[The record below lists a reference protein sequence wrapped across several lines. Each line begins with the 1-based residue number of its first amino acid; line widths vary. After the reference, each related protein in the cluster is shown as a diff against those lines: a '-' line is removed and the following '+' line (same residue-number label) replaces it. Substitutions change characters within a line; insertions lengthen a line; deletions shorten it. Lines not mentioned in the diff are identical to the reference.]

1 MASWCCNVNI
11 FKLFTNPDNM
21 TNINKPSLVKI
32 VLLSAIGFFM
42 FVCMDSLAKFL
53 GGVMP
58 ITQAVWG
65 RFFFHFIA
73 LSIYYFIFKPKINLT
88 KNFKIQILRS
98 ILMVTATFFM
108 FNSLQRFDLVDIYVV
123 FFSAPLIVA
132 ILSAIFLKDILSLKG
147 LLLMVMSFGSIVYSL
162 GPSMK
167 VLSPELIFPLVP
179 PLCWALYQFFTKLIS
194 ENNDPFASIFYT
206 AITGAIIFSIYV
218 SLNWVPIEKN
228 SYWILLILLGLAGF
242 VSHFML
248 IYAIQ
253 LSNLSFVTNFQYSQ
267 LVWST
272 IINFMIF
279 GVPIDINKIYGVIG
293 IIIFGILFIRIEG
306 KRKKIKV

>member
-1 MASWCCNVNI
+1 
-11 FKLFTNPDNM
+11 M
-21 TNINKPSLVKI
+21 TQNKKAPLLKI
-32 VLLSAIGFFM
+32 VLLASTGFFM

-53 GGVMP
+53 GSVMP
-58 ITQAVWG
+58 VTQAVWG
-65 RFFFHFIA
+65 RFFFHFMA
-73 LSIYYFIFKPKINLT
+73 MGVYFLIFRPKINLT

-98 ILMVTATFFM
+98 VLMVTATFFM

-132 ILSAIFLKDILSLKG
+132 MLSAIFLKDVLSLKG
-147 LLLMVMSFGSIVYSL
+147 LLLMVMSFGCIIFSL

-194 ENNDPFASIFYT
+194 GNNDPFASIFYT
-206 AITGAIIFSIYV
+206 AITGTIIFTIYA
-218 SLNWVPIEKN
+218 SLNWVPLEKN
-228 SYWILLILLGLAGF
+228 SHWLLLILLGLAGF
-242 VSHFML
+242 ISHFML

-272 IINFMIF
+272 VINFIIF
-279 GVPIDINKIYGVIG
+279 GVPIDIDKIYGVIG
-293 IIIFGILFIRIEG
+293 IIIFGILFIRTEG
-306 KRKKIKV
+306 KKKKIKV

>member
-1 MASWCCNVNI
+1 MTQNNKSPL
-11 FKLFTNPDNM
+11 FK
-21 TNINKPSLVKI
+21 II
-32 VLLSAIGFFM
+32 LLSSSGFFM

-53 GGVMP
+53 GSVMP
-58 ITQAVWG
+58 VTQAVWG

-73 LSIYYFIFKPKINLT
+73 MLIYFLIFKPKLNLT

-98 ILMVTATFFM
+98 LLMVTATFFM

-132 ILSAIFLKDILSLKG
+132 ILSAYFLKDVLSVKG
-147 LLLMVMSFGSIVYSL
+147 FLLMLLSFGSIVYSL

-194 ENNDPFASIFYT
+194 GNNDPFAAVFYT
-206 AITGAIIFSIYV
+206 AIIGTIV
-218 SLNWVPIEKN
+218 SSVYISFNWIPFEKN
-228 SYWILLILLGLAGF
+228 IYWIPLIIMGIAGF
-242 VSHFML
+242 VSHFIL

-267 LVWST
+267 LLWST
-272 IINFMIF
+272 IINFLIF
-279 GVPIDINKIYGVIG
+279 GVPFDLNKIFGVIG
-293 IIIFGILFIRIEG
+293 IIVFGILFIRTEG
-306 KRKKIKV
+306 KKNN

>member
-1 MASWCCNVNI
+1 MTQNNKSPL
-11 FKLFTNPDNM
+11 FK
-21 TNINKPSLVKI
+21 II
-32 VLLSAIGFFM
+32 LLSSSGFFM

-53 GGVMP
+53 GSVMP
-58 ITQAVWG
+58 VTQAVWG

-73 LSIYYFIFKPKINLT
+73 MLIYFLIFKPKLNLT

-98 ILMVTATFFM
+98 LLMVTATFFM

-132 ILSAIFLKDILSLKG
+132 ILSAYFLKDVLSVKG
-147 LLLMVMSFGSIVYSL
+147 FLLMLLSFGSIIYSL

-194 ENNDPFASIFYT
+194 GNNDPFAAVFYT
-206 AITGAIIFSIYV
+206 AIIGTIV
-218 SLNWVPIEKN
+218 SSVYISFNWVPFEKN
-228 SYWILLILLGLAGF
+228 IYWIPLIIMGIAGF
-242 VSHFML
+242 VSHFIL

-267 LVWST
+267 LLWST
-272 IINFMIF
+272 IINFLIF
-279 GVPIDINKIYGVIG
+279 GVPFDLNKIFGVIG
-293 IIIFGILFIRIEG
+293 IIIFGILFIRTEG
-306 KRKKIKV
+306 KKKKIKV

>member
-1 MASWCCNVNI
+1 
-11 FKLFTNPDNM
+11 M
-21 TNINKPSLVKI
+21 TNIKKPPLVKI
-32 VLLSAIGFFM
+32 ILLSSTGFFM
-42 FVCMDSLAKFL
+42 FVCMDSLAKYL
-53 GGVMP
+53 GEVMP
-58 ITQAVWG
+58 ITQVVWG

-73 LSIYYFIFKPKINLT
+73 LIIYFFIFRPKINLT
-88 KNFKIQILRS
+88 KNFKVQILRS

-132 ILSAIFLKDILSLKG
+132 MLSAIFLKDVLTLKG
-147 LLLMVMSFGSIVYSL
+147 LLLMVMSFGCIIFSL

-179 PLCWALYQFFTKLIS
+179 PICWALYQFFTKLIS
-194 ENNDPFASIFYT
+194 GNNDPFASIFYT
-206 AITGAIIFSIYV
+206 AITGAIIFTIYV
-218 SLNWVPIEKN
+218 SLNWIPLEKN
-228 SYWILLILLGLAGF
+228 SYWLLLVLLGLAGF
-242 VSHFML
+242 ISHFML

-272 IINFMIF
+272 IFNFFIF
-279 GVPIDINKIYGVIG
+279 GVPFDINKIVGVVG
-293 IIIFGILFIRIEG
+293 VIIFGLLFIRTEG
-306 KRKKIKV
+306 KKT

>member
-1 MASWCCNVNI
+1 MTQNNKSPL
-11 FKLFTNPDNM
+11 FK
-21 TNINKPSLVKI
+21 II
-32 VLLSAIGFFM
+32 LLSSSGFFM

-53 GGVMP
+53 GSVMP
-58 ITQAVWG
+58 VTQAVWG

-73 LSIYYFIFKPKINLT
+73 MLIYFLIFKPKLNLT

-98 ILMVTATFFM
+98 LLMVTATFFM

-132 ILSAIFLKDILSLKG
+132 ILSAYFLKDVLSVKG
-147 LLLMVMSFGSIVYSL
+147 FLLMLLSFGSIVYSL

-194 ENNDPFASIFYT
+194 GNNDPFAAVFYT
-206 AITGAIIFSIYV
+206 AIIGTIV
-218 SLNWVPIEKN
+218 SSVYISFNWVPLEKN
-228 SYWILLILLGLAGF
+228 IYWIPLIIMGIAGF
-242 VSHFML
+242 VSHFIL

-267 LVWST
+267 LLWST
-272 IINFMIF
+272 IINFLIF
-279 GVPIDINKIYGVIG
+279 GVPFDLNKIFGVIG
-293 IIIFGILFIRIEG
+293 IIVFGILFIRTVG
-306 KRKKIKV
+306 KKNN

>member
-1 MASWCCNVNI
+1 
-11 FKLFTNPDNM
+11 M
-21 TNINKPSLVKI
+21 TNIKKPPLVKI
-32 VLLSAIGFFM
+32 ILLSSTGFFM
-42 FVCMDSLAKFL
+42 FVCMDSLAKYL
-53 GGVMP
+53 GEVMP

-73 LSIYYFIFKPKINLT
+73 LIIYFFIFRPKINLT
-88 KNFKIQILRS
+88 KNFKVQILRS

-132 ILSAIFLKDILSLKG
+132 MLSAIFLKDVLTLKG
-147 LLLMVMSFGSIVYSL
+147 LLLMVMSFGCIIFSL

-179 PLCWALYQFFTKLIS
+179 PICWALYQFFTKLIS
-194 ENNDPFASIFYT
+194 GNNDPFASIFYT
-206 AITGAIIFSIYV
+206 AITGAIIFTIYV
-218 SLNWVPIEKN
+218 SLNCIPLEKN
-228 SYWILLILLGLAGF
+228 SYWLLLILLGMAGF
-242 VSHFML
+242 ISHFML

-272 IINFMIF
+272 VINFIIF
-279 GVPIDINKIYGVIG
+279 GVPIDINKIYGVVG
-293 IIIFGILFIRIEG
+293 IIIFGILFIRAEG
-306 KRKKIKV
+306 KKKKIKV

>member
-1 MASWCCNVNI
+1 
-11 FKLFTNPDNM
+11 M
-21 TNINKPSLVKI
+21 TQNKKAPLLKI
-32 VLLSAIGFFM
+32 ILLSSSGFFM
-42 FVCMDSLAKFL
+42 FVCMDSLAKYL

-73 LSIYYFIFKPKINLT
+73 MGVYFLIFRPKINLT

-98 ILMVTATFFM
+98 VLMVTATFFM

-132 ILSAIFLKDILSLKG
+132 MLSAIFLKDVLSLKG
-147 LLLMVMSFGSIVYSL
+147 LLLMVMSFGCIIFSL

-194 ENNDPFASIFYT
+194 GNNDPFASIFYT
-206 AITGAIIFSIYV
+206 AITGTIIFTIYV
-218 SLNWVPIEKN
+218 SLNWVPLEKN
-228 SYWILLILLGLAGF
+228 SYWLLLILLGLAGF
-242 VSHFML
+242 ISHFML

-272 IINFMIF
+272 VINFIIF
-279 GVPIDINKIYGVIG
+279 GVPIDVNKIYGVIG
-293 IIIFGILFIRIEG
+293 IIIFGILFIRTEG
-306 KRKKIKV
+306 KKKKIKV

>member
-1 MASWCCNVNI
+1 
-11 FKLFTNPDNM
+11 M

-32 VLLSAIGFFM
+32 ILLSGTGFFM
-42 FVCMDSLAKFL
+42 FVCMDSLAKYL

-73 LSIYYFIFKPKINLT
+73 LVIYFFIFRPKINLT

-132 ILSAIFLKDILSLKG
+132 MLSAIFLKDVLSLKG
-147 LLLMVMSFGSIVYSL
+147 LLLMVMSFGCIIFSL

-167 VLSPELIFPLVP
+167 VLTPELIFPLVP

-194 ENNDPFASIFYT
+194 GNNDPFASIFYT
-206 AITGAIIFSIYV
+206 AITGAIIFTIYV
-218 SLNWVPIEKN
+218 SLNWAPLEKN
-228 SYWILLILLGLAGF
+228 SYWLLLILLGLAGF
-242 VSHFML
+242 ISHFML

-272 IINFMIF
+272 VINFIIF

-293 IIIFGILFIRIEG
+293 IIIFGILFIRTEG
-306 KRKKIKV
+306 KKKKIKV

>member
-1 MASWCCNVNI
+1 
-11 FKLFTNPDNM
+11 M
-21 TNINKPSLVKI
+21 TNIKKPPLVKI
-32 VLLSAIGFFM
+32 ILLSGTGFFM
-42 FVCMDSLAKFL
+42 FVCMDSLAKYL

-65 RFFFHFIA
+65 RFFFHFIT
-73 LSIYYFIFKPKINLT
+73 LVIYFFIFKPKINLK

-98 ILMVTATFFM
+98 VLMVTATFFM

-132 ILSAIFLKDILSLKG
+132 MLSAIFLKDILSLKG
-147 LLLMVMSFGSIVYSL
+147 LLLMVMSFGCIIFSL

-194 ENNDPFASIFYT
+194 GNNDPFASIFYT
-206 AITGAIIFSIYV
+206 AITGAIIFTIYV
-218 SLNWVPIEKN
+218 SLNWVPLEKN
-228 SYWILLILLGLAGF
+228 SYWLLLILLGLAGF
-242 VSHFML
+242 ISHFML

-272 IINFMIF
+272 IINFIIF
-279 GVPIDINKIYGVIG
+279 GVPLDINKIYGVIG
-293 IIIFGILFIRIEG
+293 IIIFGILFIRTEG
-306 KRKKIKV
+306 KKKKIKV